1 MNWSRQPCADVT
13 FRRDPCGRN
22 VVIHE
27 LPQAFRRVY
36 RMRTVIIVATV
47 ALGAMRLVLRA
58 LGPPQLL
65 ELAEWTADE

>member
-1 MNWSRQPCADVT
+1 M
-13 FRRDPCGRN
+13 
-22 VVIHE
+22 
-27 LPQAFRRVY
+27 Y

-58 LGPPQLL
+58 LGPPQPL